1 MRTKHVLM
9 TTALLSLFAACTN
22 DDFVS
27 YEQGAQSGDA
37 ALRPSVDVTLN
48 VSEGNGAD
56 TRLTFIPGEDKGYLW
71 QTNDTI
77 GALLMDKV
85 IAKNGTS
92 DIRPHDDIEK
102 WEEMAWTSRY
112 ELVDYINTNYPFVRQ
127 SDGTWQTNAKMLE
140 GNYFFTF
147 PFAAYNGNRE
157 AIHSIGE
164 QVQDGTSTASLQEA
178 YAKNQFFI
186 GYARIHAGTEGGDVM
201 SADLEMTPVLGAV
214 AVKIKNTGTQ
224 DFTVKKIVL
233 QSGGFSTLIK
243 VDPTMAKYMGEDGNG
258 NSEKAAYNIAYNAP
272 NPVWGQLG
280 SEEKAGY
287 FNYANYE
294 ESYANDF
301 EERFATAADIYS
313 FGDLV
318 NNTEKSVNY
327 NRKNALRAVM
337 NGIDKNAYGQSID
350 GADNRA
356 ELTVLNAPVQKGN
369 NPEVIE
375 QFVIMTNIYE
385 YDSSNAE
392 NSKIDAYIYTDR
404 GMVGPVTISNVKGEM
419 ESNEVTVITENP
431 IVKIAPDEI
440 NSVTLEIDDNSVQKD
455 FGMEVYNES
464 DLLQLIQWNQSTARV
479 YTATLQNNV
488 TLTKEMTDLLTNGT
502 RSRMFIN
509 TNGNKL
515 TIAKGAAANVL
526 DYVLVSGED
535 KVKTDGTNNTTPT
548 TVATI
553 VVENDLTLGST
564 SFVNGDF
571 YVGNIHE
578 GRIVLKNELEVAEG
592 GSLTVATP
600 IEYETTRGDY
610 QKQEL
615 VIAENEGKVTI
626 AANAPV
632 EHLTIAENKAD
643 VTINANVTFTGSS
656 ENMENATIT
665 IGKGAVVSA
674 ANRLINKGKN
684 DYEPSYEDADFAVI
698 YNNGTINNLKNQ
710 EYGKVIAGEG
720 STTNVEEN
728 EGEIDKSADIK
739 AVVSVQNNVDKGVI
753 SYTVKDEKTLK
764 EIIDSKITKLVI
776 DGGEVEGTPYNVNTP
791 ATHYTAKDVKW
802 IEVKGQGGSLGSLI
816 ENRGAVNQN
825 YYTSLFPNVIEVK
838 NSANATLTD
847 ITFGASSID
856 FNIEAAMTSI
866 KGIVKAENADVV
878 LGSYDKKNYKDIE
891 ATLNIPGED
900 DELYVKSITANK
912 YLKGE
917 KKAKV
922 SNQGKIELPFGITIG
937 TDVVVEGVGTVNG
950 ENPSEGQKI
959 EVSVDADGN
968 YDLNLADLDGKH
980 AFSKVKSVTIQGSK
994 TPDKDQYAILVTAM
1008 AGKELILDDKATL
1021 NLDNGNGTLSVNKL
1035 TVKGY
1040 AAVGYKE
1047 SNPSVMLTVNTIE
1060 VAENANFRVYDSYI
1074 EMATETGVTSGY
1086 KGGVTIRNGG
1096 KISYFKGGAII
1107 AKSMTTPGAMLTWDV
1122 KTNEWK

>member
-1 MRTKHVLM
+1 M

-85 IAKNGTS
+85 IAKNNGG

-127 SDGTWQTNAKMLE
+127 ADGSWQTNAKMLE

-147 PFAAYNGNRE
+147 PFASYSGNRE

-164 QVQDGTSTASLQEA
+164 QVQNGTSDASLQEA

-243 VDPTMAKYMGEDGNG
+243 VDPTKALYKGEDGKG
-258 NSEKAAYNIAYNAP
+258 NSEGAAYNIAYNAP
-272 NPVWGQLG
+272 YPNWANV
-280 SEEKAGY
+280 SVDKAGY

-294 ESYANDF
+294 ENYANDF
-301 EERFATAADIYS
+301 EERFATNGDIYS
-313 FGDLV
+313 FGSLV

-337 NGIDKNAYGQSID
+337 NGIDKNVAEQSID

-375 QFVIMTNIYE
+375 NFVIMTNIYE
-385 YDSSNAE
+385 YDSSDAE

-509 TNGNKL
+509 TNRNKL
-515 TIAKGAAANVL
+515 TLGKGAAADVL
-526 DYVLVSGED
+526 DYVLVRGNAMTE
-535 KVKTDGTNNTTPT
+535 TTPA
-548 TVATI
+548 VATI
-553 VVENDLTLGST
+553 VVENALTLGST

-615 VIAENEGKVTI
+615 VIAENEGTVTI

-643 VTINANVTFTGSS
+643 VTINANVTFTGDS

-674 ANRLINKGKN
+674 ANKLINKGKN

-710 EYGKVIAGEG
+710 QYGKVIAGEG

-728 EGEIDKSADIK
+728 KGEIDKSADIK
-739 AVVSVQNNVDKGVI
+739 AVVSVQNNVDRGVI

-776 DGGEVEGTPYNVNTP
+776 DGGEVVGTPYNVNTP
-791 ATHYTAKDVKW
+791 ATHYTAEDVKW

-816 ENRGAVNQN
+816 ENRGAANQN

-847 ITFGASSID
+847 ITFGASDID
-856 FNIEAAMTSI
+856 FNIEAATTSI

-891 ATLNIPGED
+891 ATLDIPGED
-900 DELYVKSITANK
+900 DELYVKSITANTN
-912 YLKGE
+912 LKGE

-922 SNQGKIELPFGITIG
+922 SNQGKIELPYGASIG
-937 TDVVVEGVGTVNG
+937 AGVVVEGKGTVNG
-950 ENPSEGQKI
+950 EKPETPVTP
-959 EVSVDADGN
+959 EDAVTVDGTQGLAALANVEMDDETVITLTGN
-968 YDLNLADLDGKH
+968 FDMSLD
-980 AFSKVKSVTIQGSK
+980 VN
-994 TPDKDQYAILVTAM
+994 KDYASLL
-1008 AGKELILDDKATL
+1008 AGKNVVAGGCVIQKLTNAMNVSMASLTLSDNVIISGDATQPSVVILTVDNLSYPAGTVLGINNGWIKISGDQEVNAGSTGINSGGELK
-1021 NLDNGNGTLSVNKL
+1021 GNG
-1035 TVKGY
+1035 
-1040 AAVGYKE
+1040 AIVGYT
-1047 SNPSVMLTVNTIE
+1047 SNDRRLAWDGTKW
-1060 VAENANFRVYDSYI
+1060 VAQN
-1074 EMATETGVTSGY
+1074 
-1086 KGGVTIRNGG
+1086 
-1096 KISYFKGGAII
+1096 
-1107 AKSMTTPGAMLTWDV
+1107 
-1122 KTNEWK
+1122 